1 MTVQTSMNFIGWL
14 MRKWFSGLI
23 RLNQWWT
30 RKVQDEPGEAFFLML
45 LFGALIFILA
55 FFPALLIMSQFE
67 VDLFMPVWILSEV
80 IWVGNYL
87 RIIMV
92 EQYGQ
97 FKEEQNR
104 MFNDIK
110 YSDRRYR

>member
-14 MRKWFSGLI
+14 MRKWFSGVI

-45 LFGALIFILA
+45 LFGCLIFVFALV
-55 FFPALLIMSQFE
+55 PGLLILSQFG
-67 VDLFMPVWILSEV
+67 VDLVAPISIVFEV
-80 IWVGNYL
+80 IWAGNYF
-87 RIIMV
+87 RIIIAD
-92 EQYGQ
+92 QYQQ